1 MASEKYDSGMAH
13 EILYVKN
20 LKMTAGPVEMHFI
33 TIFFDTR
40 NVFFFSKKWVSQ
52 RLMIRRNIVPNLNIA
67 YMRLGALYNIGYIK

>member
-40 NVFFFSKKWVSQ
+40 NVFFFSNNGSAK
-52 RLMIRRNIVPNLNIA
+52 
-67 YMRLGALYNIGYIK
+67 G